1 MGWLIALAILALIA
15 VLPVGISATYDAEG
29 FRAYVKAGVARI
41 LVFPMPPKEK
51 KPKKKTKK
59 ATKTDKKQPGKKKTG
74 KKNPEEKK
82 KGGSLTDFLPIVRIV
97 LDLLDDFR
105 RKLRVDVLE
114 ADLVL
119 AGGDPCDLAINYG
132 KACAALGNLWPRLEE
147 FLTIKKRDVKVQCDF
162 EGDKTLITAR
172 LDLTIT
178 IGRALSMGVRHGGK
192 LIKELMKIMNKGKG
206 GATT

>member
-1 MGWLIALAILALIA
+1 MGWLITLAILVLIA
-15 VLPVGISATYDAEG
+15 VLPVGISVCYDADG
-29 FRAYVKAGVARI
+29 FRAFVKAGFARI
-41 LVFPMPPKEK
+41 QVFPLPKKEK

-59 ATKTDKKQPGKKKTG
+59 AQTPAKKQPAKKQ
-74 KKNPEEKK
+74 PEEKK
-82 KGGSLTDFLPIVRIV
+82 KGGSLTDFLPIVRLV

-119 AGGDPCDLAINYG
+119 AGSDPCDLAINYG
-132 KACAALGNLWPRLEE
+132 KICGALGNLWPRLEE

-162 EGDKTLITAR
+162 EGDKTRITAR
-172 LDLTIT
+172 VDLTIT
-178 IGRALSMGVRHGGK
+178 IGRIFGIGIFHGVK
-192 LIKELMKIMNKGKG
+192 IMKEFMNIMNKRKG

>member
-1 MGWLIALAILALIA
+1 MGWLIALAILVLIA
-15 VLPVGISATYDAEG
+15 VLPIGVSVCYDADG
-29 FRAYVKAGVARI
+29 FRAFVKAGVARI
-41 LVFPMPPKEK
+41 QVFPLPKKEK

-59 ATKTDKKQPGKKKTG
+59 AQTPAKKQPAKKQ
-74 KKNPEEKK
+74 PEEKK
-82 KGGSLTDFLPIVRIV
+82 KGGSLTDFLPIVRLV

-119 AGGDPCDLAINYG
+119 AGSDPCDLAINYG
-132 KACAALGNLWPRLEE
+132 KICAALGNLWPRLEE

-172 LDLTIT
+172 MDLTIT
-178 IGRALSMGVRHGGK
+178 VGRTFSIGILHGVK
-192 LIKELMKIMNKGKG
+192 ILKEFIHILNKRKG